1 MSKKKKEEI
10 SDELIKQLIENN
22 EVQKEALEKILKGM
36 KIKSQKKVK

>member
-22 EVQKEALEKILKGM
+22 EAQKEALEKILKGM
-36 KIKSQKKVK
+36 QVKTEKKEK